1 MTSLYER
8 MAQSERGARHL
19 ASARLRHEVLR
30 KLHLALESSGINQ
43 NRLAEILRIR
53 KSAVS
58 QTLRGDGNLR
68 IKTLAEYLHAM
79 GYELDLR
86 LVEAGEP
93 RKAALEEREVQ
104 LAPVE
109 RGDAAQGRAVEKE
122 CDSPARTE
130 ALHVVGGADKDLLV
144 EMTIQA
150 VGTER
155 PGYTFEGRI
164 HVVDK
169 QPTPSGFRPVKKA
182 EIV

>member
-8 MAQSERGARHL
+8 MAQSDRGARHL

-30 KLHLALESSGINQ
+30 KLYLALESSGLTQ

-79 GYELDLR
+79 GYELELR
-86 LVEAGEP
+86 LVESGEP
-93 RKAALEEREVQ
+93 RKAALEDRAVE
-104 LAPVE
+104 LAPIE
-109 RGDAAQGRAVEKE
+109 KTESARGRAVAEGSE
-122 CDSPARTE
+122 SPDHAE
-130 ALHVVGGADKDLLV
+130 SLHVVGGVDKDLLV
-144 EMTIQA
+144 EMKIQA
-150 VGTER
+150 VGSER

-169 QPTPSGFRPVKKA
+169 QPIPSGFRPVKNA

>member
-8 MAQSERGARHL
+8 MAQSDRGARIL

-30 KLHLALESSGINQ
+30 KLYLALEGSGLTQ
-43 NRLAEILRIR
+43 NRLSEILRIR

-79 GYELDLR
+79 GYELELR

-93 RKAALEEREVQ
+93 RKAALEARDME

-109 RGDAAQGRAVEKE
+109 KADLAHGGGAAEGGPTS
-122 CDSPARTE
+122 DRTE
-130 ALHVVGGADKDLLV
+130 SLHVVGGSDKDLLV

-150 VGTER
+150 VGSER

-169 QPTPSGFRPVKKA
+169 QPLPSGFRPVKKA